1 VALEV
6 PRRRF
11 GGERKEGLLGWLFV
25 SPAFIHLLVFAL
37 LPMAYALYLSFF
49 KIHLVRDQR
58 QFVGAFN
65 YRYIFGDETFWNA
78 MWNSARYALMSVPIG
93 MAVGLGVALLVNQKL
108 RGVTIFRTLYYIPSI
123 ASGIALSMLWLY
135 VYLPNTG
142 MINTVLNWLGIDST
156 TDFINNISWAMWALV
171 VMAALNGVG
180 PKMILFLAGLM
191 NIPQELYEASQLDG
205 ATRTRTFWKITV
217 PMLAPTTF
225 FVMVTSTIGAMQ
237 VFTPVYLMTKGGP
250 EDSTDVVGYHIY
262 REAWVQFN
270 TGLAAAQSF
279 VLLAAIVVISVFQF
293 RLQRNQLR
301 GYTTA

>member
-1 VALEV
+1 MAVTAAGSSRGEA
-6 PRRRF
+6 RRA
-11 GGERKEGLLGWLFV
+11 WLFIG
-25 SPAFIHLLVFAL
+25 PAFLHLLIFAL
-37 LPMAYALYLSFF
+37 IPMGYALYISLF
-49 KIHLVRDQR
+49 KEHLIYGTPKY
-58 QFVGAFN
+58 VGFSN
-65 YRYIFGDETFWNA
+65 YSYTFTDSPFWNA

-123 ASGIALSMLWLY
+123 ASGIALAMLWIY
-135 VYLPNTG
+135 VFLPQTG
-142 MINTVLNWLGIDST
+142 MVNSFLGWFGIT
-156 TDFINNISWAMWALV
+156 TKTDFLNNITWAMWALV
-171 VMAALNGVG
+171 IMSALNGVG
-180 PKMILFLAGLM
+180 PKMILFLAGLI
-191 NIPQELYEASQLDG
+191 NIPQELYEAASIDG
-205 ATRTRTFWKITV
+205 ATRTRTFWRITL

-237 VFTPVYLMTKGGP
+237 VFTPVYLMTQGGP

-279 VLLAAIVVISVFQF
+279 ILLAAIIGIAVVQF

-301 GYTTA
+301 GYSAS